1 MATRGFGK
9 DFQPLLIAAATKTDW
24 KGSTLVSTAWSSWGL
39 DNSRAL
45 SPSSPPIPKNT
56 LIPSGF
62 YPGVAGGGGGRG
74 AGVKGGPGAAL

>member
-1 MATRGFGK
+1 MATRGFGE

-24 KGSTLVSTAWSSWGL
+24 KGSTLVPTAWSSWGL

-45 SPSSPPIPKNT
+45 APSSPPIPKNT

-62 YPGVAGGGGGRG
+62 YTGVAGGGRG
-74 AGVKGGPGAAL
+74 AGVKGRPGAAL